1 MRKRQCLVPCL
12 CPLCKG
18 APVSRHV
25 RRKHSSFIIGSSP
38 TSSCPE
44 VPQPTLNLPQE
55 SSDQQEGEVCDK
67 EGGWGDRI
75 TTIIIHLFK
84 NKNVILLKTILC

>member
-1 MRKRQCLVPCL
+1 MSKRQCLVPCL

-67 EGGWGDRI
+67 EGGWGGGGGGGGGDRI
-75 TTIIIHLFK
+75 TTISYTPF
-84 NKNVILLKTILC
+84 